1 MFKGVLISLFT
12 VSLVAMWGSEA
23 NAFGHN
29 VGGEGIYWDWTE
41 GSEICSVTVSTK
53 APTSKSSTTS
63 LGCGQVGCDVT
74 CQVSGTVP
82 AQTVLEVTSQDGT
95 TDSGGKFCTP
105 GNDACGILGFVFC
118 RDSTTG
124 EIDRIPLTLTQ
135 SNASLPLSA
144 TGQITGEGCLT
155 SKTGVTICQT
165 SIEVDPDSCPN
176 CCPKNSQFVT
186 FTAQAFFGE
195 VTVCPSN
202 SGSAQCVSLID
213 RCVVDPELIRFG
225 KSAGYFCAR
234 EQSIISTPVPV
245 D

>member
-23 NAFGHN
+23 NAFGHTF
-29 VGGEGIYWDWTE
+29 GGDGIYWEWIP

-105 GNDACGILGFVFC
+105 GNVDCGIAGFVFC
-118 RDSTTG
+118 ESLTTG

-135 SNASLPLSA
+135 SNADLPLSA

-155 SKTGVTICQT
+155 SKTGVTVCQT
-165 SIEVDPDSCPN
+165 SIEVDPVSCSS
-176 CCPKNSQFVT
+176 CCPKNSRFVT

-195 VTVCPSN
+195 VRVCSRN
-202 SGSAQCVSLID
+202 SGSAECVSLID
-213 RCVVDPELIRFG
+213 RCVQDPGAIRFG
-225 KSAGYFCAR
+225 KAAPYICQQ
-234 EQSIISTPVPV
+234 EQILTFTLV

>member
-1 MFKGVLISLFT
+1 MFKGILIGLFII
-12 VSLVAMWGSEA
+12 SLVAMLATEV
-23 NAFGHN
+23 NAFCFN
-29 VGGEGIYWDWTE
+29 SGGEEVCPYWET
-41 GSEICSVTVSTK
+41 GSEICSVTVATK

-74 CQVSGTVP
+74 CQVSGTAPV
-82 AQTVLEVTSQDGT
+82 QTVDPNTSQDGT

-105 GNDACGILGFVFC
+105 GNVDCGIVGFVFC
-118 RDSTTG
+118 QSSTTG

>member
-1 MFKGVLISLFT
+1 MFKGILISLFT

-23 NAFGHN
+23 NAFGHDL
-29 VGGEGIYWDWTE
+29 GGEGIFWEWTP
-41 GSEICSVTVSTK
+41 GSEICSVTVATK

-74 CQVSGTVP
+74 CQVSGT
-82 AQTVLEVTSQDGT
+82 AKTSQDGT

-105 GNDACGILGFVFC
+105 GNGDCGIVGFVFC

-135 SNASLPLSA
+135 SNADLPLSA
-144 TGQITGEGCLT
+144 MGQITGEGCLT
-155 SKTGVTICQT
+155 SKTGVTVCHT
-165 SIEVDPDSCPN
+165 SIEVDPGSCPG

-195 VTVCPSN
+195 VTVCPRN
-202 SGSAQCVSLID
+202 SGSAGCVSLID
-213 RCVVDPELIRFG
+213 RCVQDPEAIRFG
-225 KSAGYFCAR
+225 KAAPYICQQ
-234 EQSIISTPVPV
+234 EQILTSTPVE
-245 D
+245 

>member
-1 MFKGVLISLFT
+1 MFKGILIGLFII
-12 VSLVAMWGSEA
+12 SLVAMLATEV
-23 NAFGHN
+23 NAFCFN
-29 VGGEGIYWDWTE
+29 SGGEEVCPYWET
-41 GSEICSVTVSTK
+41 GSEICSVTVATK

-135 SNASLPLSA
+135 SNADLPLSA

-155 SKTGVTICQT
+155 SKTGVTVCQT
-165 SIEVDPDSCPN
+165 SIEVDPVSCSS
-176 CCPKNSQFVT
+176 CCPKNSRFVT

-195 VTVCPSN
+195 VRVCSRN
-202 SGSAQCVSLID
+202 SGSAECVSLID
-213 RCVVDPELIRFG
+213 RCVQDPGAIRFG
-225 KSAGYFCAR
+225 KAAPYICQQ
-234 EQSIISTPVPV
+234 EQILTFTLV